1 METEGFFQF
10 EIIITVLVALSD
22 SFQYL
27 WHWSTAII
35 NMFTLR
41 TSDPDVQN
49 RFRAVRVKLVL
60 LCVNDK

>member
-1 METEGFFQF
+1 
-10 EIIITVLVALSD
+10 
-22 SFQYL
+22 
-27 WHWSTAII
+27 
-35 NMFTLR
+35 MFTLTVRGSTLDLRRLR